1 MHRLKNYDRTL
12 LGLQELGVFL
22 IKFSLEATR
31 STLFQLVS
39 VTHGDTR
46 LNISW
51 STNVAAVVQQMSNCV
66 SCDVDFWNM
75 PFNALNVVER
85 KSRPALFR
93 STCLSETLFKVLLL
107 QDLEL
112 CVIGLRLQVIKTAA
126 ERLIFINATKCPV
139 KYKHHLCNCSL
150 LS

>member
-46 LNISW
+46 LNIS
-51 STNVAAVVQQMSNCV
+51 
-66 SCDVDFWNM
+66 
-75 PFNALNVVER
+75 
-85 KSRPALFR
+85 
-93 STCLSETLFKVLLL
+93 
-107 QDLEL
+107 
-112 CVIGLRLQVIKTAA
+112 
-126 ERLIFINATKCPV
+126 
-139 KYKHHLCNCSL
+139 
-150 LS
+150 